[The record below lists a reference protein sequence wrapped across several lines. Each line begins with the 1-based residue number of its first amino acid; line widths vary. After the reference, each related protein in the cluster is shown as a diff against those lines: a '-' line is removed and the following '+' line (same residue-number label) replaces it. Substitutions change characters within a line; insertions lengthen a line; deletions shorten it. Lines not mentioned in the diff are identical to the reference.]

1 MKVYS
6 LQRRRERYRII
17 YTWKVLENL
26 VPNVNGKVVSKEHI
40 RLGRLCILSN
50 QKTSAQKFR
59 EASFTY
65 DGPRLFNSLPKHIR
79 DLKGIPLAKF
89 KCALDEYLR
98 QVPDEPQIPGYTEC
112 RRANTNEVVDM
123 QKVVG
128 CLVSLSVSGNK
139 QAMGRVVQAAD
150 PSR

>member
-1 MKVYS
+1 MRDIESYTPGKS
-6 LQRRRERYRII
+6 LRI
-17 YTWKVLENL
+17 WSQML
-26 VPNVNGKVVSKEHI
+26 NGKVVSKEHI

-128 CLVSLSVSGNK
+128 CLVPLSVSGNK
-139 QAMGRVVQAAD
+139 PAMGRVVQAAD